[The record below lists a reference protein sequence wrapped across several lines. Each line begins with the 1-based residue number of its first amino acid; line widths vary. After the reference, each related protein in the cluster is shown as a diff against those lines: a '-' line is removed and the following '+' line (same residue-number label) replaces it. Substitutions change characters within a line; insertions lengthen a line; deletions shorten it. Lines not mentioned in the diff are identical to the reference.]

1 MSLRDQAALDVQ
13 SIINADFEDITLTD
27 ENLVEYELKGKVF
40 KVDMQIDPDTGAKI
54 FEPADMIT
62 VSLLDLTGTLTEEWS
77 ISTTDVQ
84 GNPITGQVRAPMF
97 DHTLGFVTF
106 QVEAVN

>member
-13 SIINADFEDITLTD
+13 SIINTDFEDITLTD
-27 ENLVEYELKGKVF
+27 ENSVEYEIKGKVF
-40 KVDMQIDPDTGAKI
+40 KVDMQIDPDTGAKYL
-54 FEPADMIT
+54 EPADMIT

-77 ISTTDVQ
+77 ITTTDVL
-84 GNPITGQVRAPMF
+84 GNVISGQVRAPMF
-97 DHTLGFVTF
+97 DNTLGFVTF

>member
-13 SIINADFEDITLTD
+13 SLLNADFEDITLTD
-27 ENLVEYELKGKVF
+27 ENLVEYELKGKVV

-54 FEPADMIT
+54 YEPADLVT
-62 VSLLDLTGTLTEEWS
+62 VSLLDLTGTLTEEWK

-84 GNPITGQVRAPMF
+84 GNVISGQVRSPMF

-106 QVEAVN
+106 QIEAVN

>member
-13 SIINADFEDITLTD
+13 SIINTDFEDITLTD
-27 ENLVEYELKGKVF
+27 ENDVEYNIKGKVF
-40 KVDMQIDPDTGAKI
+40 KVDMQVDPDTGAK
-54 FEPADMIT
+54 FYEPADLVT
-62 VSLLDLTGTLTEEWS
+62 VSLLDITGTLTEEWH

-84 GNPITGQVRAPMF
+84 GNVIAGQVRAPMF

-106 QVEAVN
+106 QIEAVN